1 MTSDIAWTDGHGLV
15 LHRAVD
21 AMICPQQ
28 WGGWHR
34 ERAHSAIVVFTPA
47 SGGTAIPE
55 RHESVSCQRG
65 ATMSDTITI
74 VGNLATEPKQAAPGG
89 IPITSFRLAASQRH
103 FDRATATWVE
113 GATNWYSISVFR
125 TLGEHALESLRKGDR
140 IFVRGR
146 LRIRDWTAGEK
157 SGTTA
162 EIDADALGHDLLWGT
177 TVFTRA
183 ARGVSEAQDD
193 AAAESPAPKW
203 QAPLDDSESSAVTH
217 AADDDDAM
225 ALAGAKGAVAPF

>member
-1 MTSDIAWTDGHGLV
+1 
-15 LHRAVD
+15 
-21 AMICPQQ
+21 
-28 WGGWHR
+28 
-34 ERAHSAIVVFTPA
+34 
-47 SGGTAIPE
+47 
-55 RHESVSCQRG
+55 
-65 ATMSDTITI
+65 MSDTITI
-74 VGNLATEPKQAAPGG
+74 VGNLATEPKQATPGG

-113 GATNWYSISVFR
+113 GNTNWYSVSVFR
-125 TLGEHALESLRKGDR
+125 ALGEHALQSLRKGDR

-183 ARGVSEAQDD
+183 ARGASDQQDGV
-193 AAAESPAPKW
+193 AAESPAPGW
-203 QAPLDDSESSAVTH
+203 HAPLNDAESSATPH
-217 AADDDDAM
+217 AAENEDAM
-225 ALAGAKGAVAPF
+225 ALAGDGAPAPF